1 VDADQVRAG
10 LLAADLGL
18 DTAVVD
24 GLVAETVEHAM
35 RVHAEQQARA
45 RLADAGMPLIELP
58 DLTEIGGDG
67 VDLGGIYELAEVLRD
82 QGVR

>member
-1 VDADQVRAG
+1 
-10 LLAADLGL
+10 
-18 DTAVVD
+18 VD

-35 RVHAEQQARA
+35 RVQAEQQARA